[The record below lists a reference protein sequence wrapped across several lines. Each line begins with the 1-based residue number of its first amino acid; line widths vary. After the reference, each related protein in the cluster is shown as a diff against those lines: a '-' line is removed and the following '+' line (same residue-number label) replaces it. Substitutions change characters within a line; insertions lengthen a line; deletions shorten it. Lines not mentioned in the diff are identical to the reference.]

1 MNCPLVCNGII
12 SGYIFLLIID
22 ANPDWKV
29 LPMPGLVVRPT
40 RLNLRIAIVPGVYD
54 VTLKNL

>member
-29 LPMPGLVVRPT
+29 LPMPGFVVKPAK
-40 RLNLRIAIVPGVYD
+40 LNSSSAIVPGRYD